1 MITFDS
7 IHETFMTFSAD
18 DGLEAGMVCKITD
31 NCAVGPCQS
40 GDSFCGVA
48 RSARLGMAGIQTS
61 NARSIYKY
69 NTLFQIFAG
78 QGYIQHGHI
87 FVVLGITL
95 LRNVIRNLVSADYF
109 RNLFLSLGVC
119 VNDPDN
125 FLFSIAHCSN
135 HIGAYINIHREE
147 GL

>member
-48 RSARLGMAGIQTS
+48 RSARLGMAGIVLSGYVTLPFSGTAPTLGYCALCADGTGAVKVGGDRQYLVAHVDKNAQTV
-61 NARSIYKY
+61 
-69 NTLFQIFAG
+69 G
-78 QGYIQHGHI
+78 
-87 FVVLGITL
+87 
-95 LRNVIRNLVSADYF
+95 
-109 RNLFLSLGVC
+109 LFL
-119 VNDPDN
+119 
-125 FLFSIAHCSN
+125 
-135 HIGAYINIHREE
+135 
-147 GL
+147 